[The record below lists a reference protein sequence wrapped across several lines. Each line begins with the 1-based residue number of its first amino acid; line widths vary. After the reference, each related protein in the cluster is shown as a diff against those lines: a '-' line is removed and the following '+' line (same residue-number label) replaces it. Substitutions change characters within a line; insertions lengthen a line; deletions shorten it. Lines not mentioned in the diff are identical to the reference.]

1 MPTFLSNFLEIIL
14 AAIISYLI
22 LKNSLPLLKNFF
34 PASPN
39 ERSLHKY
46 IKPSSGGITF
56 ILTYNFFAISQG
68 VYLPFL
74 SLPLALVGMIDDKF
88 NLSRLIRYICQISTI
103 LVFTLF
109 LTQNKNLFIS
119 RLIESNFIFI
129 IILLFIGTVIINS
142 INFMDGIDGLIA
154 GNMIIIFATLNFNSY
169 YNLTPIIGA
178 LFGFILFNWYPSKV
192 FMGDTGSL
200 FLGSYLT
207 SLIFSSNNLTEIIKI
222 LFLCSPLL
230 LDSLSCIFRRL
241 LNGQNIFKSHKL
253 HLYQRLVSNGLS
265 HSVVTSLYMSA
276 TVFLSLFYLL
286 FNLFYFTIAVSLI
299 IFLGIFIDKKYAVN
313 FNQFV

>member
-22 LKNSLPLLKNFF
+22 LKNILPLLKKIF

-46 IKPSSGGITF
+46 VKPSSGGITF

-68 VYLPFL
+68 VFLPFL

-88 NLSRLIRYICQISTI
+88 NLSRLIRYICQISTV
-103 LVFTLF
+103 LFFTIYLN
-109 LTQNKNLFIS
+109 QNTNLFIS

-154 GNMIIIFATLNFNSY
+154 GNMIIIFATLNFN
-169 YNLTPIIGA
+169 
-178 LFGFILFNWYPSKV
+178 
-192 FMGDTGSL
+192 
-200 FLGSYLT
+200 
-207 SLIFSSNNLTEIIKI
+207 
-222 LFLCSPLL
+222 
-230 LDSLSCIFRRL
+230 
-241 LNGQNIFKSHKL
+241 
-253 HLYQRLVSNGLS
+253 
-265 HSVVTSLYMSA
+265 
-276 TVFLSLFYLL
+276 
-286 FNLFYFTIAVSLI
+286 
-299 IFLGIFIDKKYAVN
+299 
-313 FNQFV
+313 

>member
-1 MPTFLSNFLEIIL
+1 MPTYLSNFLEIIL

-22 LKNSLPLLKNFF
+22 LKNCLPLLKKFF

-46 IKPSSGGITF
+46 IKPSSGGISF
-56 ILTYNFFAISQG
+56 ILAYNFFAISQG
-68 VYLPFL
+68 YYLPFL
-74 SLPLALVGMIDDKF
+74 SLPIALIGMIDDRF
-88 NLSRLIRYICQISTI
+88 NLSRLIRYGFQISTI
-103 LVFTLF
+103 LFFTLF
-109 LTQNKNLFIS
+109 LSQNSNLLIS
-119 RLIESNFIFI
+119 RLIESNFIFY
-129 IILLFIGTVIINS
+129 IILLFLGSVIINS

-169 YNLTPIIGA
+169 HYLTPIIGA
-178 LFGFILFNWYPSKV
+178 LFGFILLNWYPSKV
-192 FMGDTGSL
+192 FMGDAGSL

-207 SLIFSSNNLTEIIKI
+207 SLIFSSVNLTEIVKI

-230 LDSLSCIFRRL
+230 LDSLSCIIRRL

-265 HSVVTSLYMSA
+265 HSVVTSLYMA
-276 TVFLSLFYLL
+276 TTIFLSLFYLF
-286 FNLFYFTIAVSLI
+286 FNLFYFTIAVWLI
-299 IFLGIFIDKKYAVN
+299 IFLGIYIDKKYAAN